1 MYDGDVCFLES
12 EKSTEKSR
20 YVWIS
25 FFVERAYDDD
35 FYGIGGSI
43 WCRSRF
49 STLDGRCCGCVGSCF
64 SNASD
69 TGA

>member
-49 STLDGRCCGCVGSCF
+49 ST
-64 SNASD
+64 
-69 TGA
+69 